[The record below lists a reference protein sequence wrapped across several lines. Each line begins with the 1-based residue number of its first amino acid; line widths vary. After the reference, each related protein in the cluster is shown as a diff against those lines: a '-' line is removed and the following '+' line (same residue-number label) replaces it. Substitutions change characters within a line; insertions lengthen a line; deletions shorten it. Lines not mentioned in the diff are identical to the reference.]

1 MVPWPPTESSGL
13 FPSYLFNMWSQANS
27 LRPYRLHRE
36 ANSWAPLPI
45 QTCVAKVPT
54 SVSPRSLEWTPWDL
68 QVSSY
73 HSLES
78 IYSLGIPQL
87 LCQNSRLSEIIPSSW
102 RGLRANCAC
111 KVKFISIFS
120 IKTFNTEKKR
130 EKAQR
135 VLVYI
140 ALLED
145 RVQFP
150 APV

>member
-13 FPSYLFNMWSQANS
+13 FPSYLFNVWSQANS
-27 LRPYRLHRE
+27 LVPCRLHRE

-68 QVSSY
+68 QVSSF

-87 LCQNSRLSEIIPSSW
+87 LSPSTVCCVRIPDSQKSFLLA
-102 RGLRANCAC
+102 GEVLEP
-111 KVKFISIFS
+111 
-120 IKTFNTEKKR
+120 T
-130 EKAQR
+130 
-135 VLVYI
+135 VLVRLNSSQSSQLKLSTQRRRERRLKEY
-140 ALLED
+140 
-145 RVQFP
+145 
-150 APV
+150 